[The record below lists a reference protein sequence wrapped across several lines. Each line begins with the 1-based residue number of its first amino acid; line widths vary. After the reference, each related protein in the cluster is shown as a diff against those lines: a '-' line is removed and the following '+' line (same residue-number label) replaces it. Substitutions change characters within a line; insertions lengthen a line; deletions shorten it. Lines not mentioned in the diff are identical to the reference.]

1 VTALRPIDASL
12 VVFSY
17 SFFFLHARVRAVDLL
32 KMVVSVIQDSFYPF
46 TVGLK

>member
-17 SFFFLHARVRAVDLL
+17 SFFFHARVRAVDLL
-32 KMVVSVIQDSFYPF
+32 KMVVSVIQDFYPF